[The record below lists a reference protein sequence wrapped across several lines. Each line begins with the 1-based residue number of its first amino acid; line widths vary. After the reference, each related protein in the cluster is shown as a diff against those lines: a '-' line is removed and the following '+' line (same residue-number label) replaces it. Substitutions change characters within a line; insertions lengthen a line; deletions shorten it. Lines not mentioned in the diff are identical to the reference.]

1 VQAAKV
7 YLLVAEE
14 DFAAA
19 DELVVDP
26 DAVFV
31 ADGFRTGA
39 RGTSLQAHSGRG
51 LEHVRAEW
59 AAVDVEFDAKIAS
72 IAEPGNLVAGIE
84 HDGFGEDPDEN
95 GAVSHGESLQLT
107 VKSSKFAREVFA
119 RRFLCTAGDES
130 EEPLEATVPMYA

>member
-1 VQAAKV
+1 VQHAKA

-26 DAVFV
+26 DAVLV

-39 RGTSLQAHSGRG
+39 RGTSLQAHSGRR

-95 GAVSHGESLQLT
+95 GAVSHGEIT
-107 VKSSKFAREVFA
+107 VNGEKFKICARSFCAQGYVHCRERA
-119 RRFLCTAGDES
+119 
-130 EEPLEATVPMYA
+130 

>member
-1 VQAAKV
+1 MHVAKAC
-7 YLLVAEE
+7 LLVAEE

-31 ADGFRTGA
+31 ADGFRTEA
-39 RGTSLQAHSGRG
+39 RGASLQTHSGRR
-51 LEHVRAEW
+51 LENVRAER
-59 AAVDVEFDAKIAS
+59 AAVHVEFDAKIAS

-84 HDGFGEDPDEN
+84 HDGFREDPDEN

-119 RRFLCTAGDES
+119 CRFLCAATGG
-130 EEPLEATVPMYA
+130 PKGQLEATVPMYA

>member
-1 VQAAKV
+1 MQLAKA

-39 RGTSLQAHSGRG
+39 RGTGLQAHSGGR
-51 LEHVRAEW
+51 LENVRAEW
-59 AAVDVEFDAKIAS
+59 AAVHVEFDAKIAS
-72 IAEPGNLVAGIE
+72 IAEPGNLVAGLE

-107 VKSSKFAREVFA
+107 AKSSKFAREVFA
-119 RRFLCTAGDES
+119 RRFMCTAASGPKEQ
-130 EEPLEATVPMYA
+130 LEATVPMYA

>member
-1 VQAAKV
+1 VQVAKA

-31 ADGFRTGA
+31 ADGFGAGA
-39 RGTSLQAHSGRG
+39 RGTSLQAHSGRR
-51 LEHVRAEW
+51 LENVRAEW
-59 AAVDVEFDAKIAS
+59 TAVHVELDAKIAS

-95 GAVSHGESLQLT
+95 GAVSHGESLQST
-107 VKSSKFAREVFA
+107 VKSSKFAREVLA
-119 RRFLCTAGDES
+119 RRVCALTAGLKNS
-130 EEPLEATVPMYA
+130 

>member
-7 YLLVAEE
+7 YLLVSEE
-14 DFAAA
+14 NLTAA

-130 EEPLEATVPMYA
+130 EEQLEATVPMYA

>member
-1 VQAAKV
+1 VQVRKPW
-7 YLLVAEE
+7 LLVAEE
-14 DFAAA
+14 NFAAT
-19 DELVVDP
+19 DELVIDP

-39 RGTSLQAHSGRG
+39 RGTSLQAHSGRC
-51 LEHVRAEW
+51 LENVRAER
-59 AAVDVEFDAKIAS
+59 AAVRVEFDAKIAG

-107 VKSSKFAREVFA
+107 VKTSKFAREVLA
-119 RRFLCTAGDES
+119 LGFLCTLRRRA
-130 EEPLEATVPMYA
+130 

>member
-1 VQAAKV
+1 MQHAKA

-26 DAVFV
+26 DAVLV

-39 RGTSLQAHSGRG
+39 RGTSLQAHSGRR

-107 VKSSKFAREVFA
+107 AKSSKFAREVFA
-119 RRFLCTAGDES
+119 RTVMCTAASGPKEQ
-130 EEPLEATVPMYA
+130 LEATVPMYA